1 MKNIFVVISICVFAV
16 VFSSGA
22 VKAENEIIGIWK
34 TVADEGSDKGKAK
47 SHVEIFEKD
56 SAYFAKVTKLLLQPQ
71 DTLCDKCKGDLKN
84 KPVIGMIILQDIK
97 KTGSIDAQLG
107 EEYAGGT
114 IMDPDNGKTYKC
126 KLWVKGDVLTVRGF
140 VGFSLLGRSQQWFRV
155 K

>member
-1 MKNIFVVISICVFAV
+1 MKKYLMFISICVFAV
-16 VFSSGA
+16 VLFGGT
-22 VKAENEIIGIWK
+22 VKAENEITGIWK
-34 TVADEGSDKGKAK
+34 TVSDEGSDKGKAK

-56 SAYFAKVTKLLLQPQ
+56 GAYIGKVIKLLLKPQ

-84 KPVIGMIILQDIK
+84 KPVVGMIFLQDMK
-97 KTGSIDAQLG
+97 KTGKLDEELG

-126 KLWVKGDVLTVRGF
+126 KMWVKGDVLTSRGYI
-140 VGFSLLGRSQQWFRV
+140 GFLYRTQQWFRV